1 LRVTNPLDPL
11 SQPPRRRG
19 RPRKGESQSPILSPI
34 AADSI
39 EPAAA
44 EIPPELPQSLQD
56 LQVNYHAAEQ
66 LRGILSEVGR
76 RRVESL
82 RLYEPLSMQ
91 ELFHASRVAERILR
105 GSNRGGKTLPAAV
118 EVSRALTGQDPY
130 GKYPKTNGRCYA
142 VGKNGKHISQVMWR
156 KLAVDS
162 GFKIIRDEASQL
174 WRAYRPWTAADGVRE
189 SETRLALPLIPPR
202 FIRSISYENKKEGQP
217 STVKFINGWE
227 LVFWSSEGNPPRGSD
242 VDLVWFDEEIVVNDW
257 YSEMSARLL
266 DRAGRFI
273 WSATPQTG
281 TQQLYDLSCRAA
293 DDDPLVQ
300 EFLVLLA
307 ANPHIKQSE
316 KDKLVAKLSDEER
329 RVRIDGEFAL
339 TSFKVYP
346 EFSALTHDCPWFA
359 IPEDWMRL
367 AIIDPGRQVCAVL
380 FVAVPPPSANKPHVY
395 FYDELYIR
403 GADAEKF
410 GGGMKEKVGQ
420 HGFHAF
426 LIDGHAAQQG
436 EIGSGKTVEQQY
448 RDPLKRH
455 EVKSK
460 TTGHG
465 FKWGA
470 DDPAAGI
477 LAFRQ
482 WLRIQPSGKPV
493 LQVLENTC
501 PMFRW
506 EIGRYHYKR
515 KRDLVTDQPEKKN
528 DHLMDDARYVAMYD
542 PKYVKPDPPKR
553 KESYVHRALKAK
565 RERARA
571 RRQGDEGHI
580 NLGPGGSHGTHLRA
594 RAG

>member
-1 LRVTNPLDPL
+1 
-11 SQPPRRRG
+11 
-19 RPRKGESQSPILSPI
+19 
-34 AADSI
+34 
-39 EPAAA
+39 
-44 EIPPELPQSLQD
+44 
-56 LQVNYHAAEQ
+56 
-66 LRGILSEVGR
+66 
-76 RRVESL
+76 
-82 RLYEPLSMQ
+82 MQ
-91 ELFHASRVAERILR
+91 ELFHVGRVAERILR

-118 EVSRALTGQDPY
+118 EVARALTGQDPY

-156 KLAVDS
+156 KLAIDS
-162 GFKIIRDEASQL
+162 GFKIIRDEASHL
-174 WRAYRPWTAADGVRE
+174 WRAYRPWVPADSARE
-189 SETRLALPLIPPR
+189 SETRPALPLIPPR

-217 STVKFINGWE
+217 STVKFVNGWE

-293 DDDPLVQ
+293 DNDPLVQ
-300 EFLVLLA
+300 EFLILLA

-339 TSFKVYP
+339 TSFKIYP
-346 EFSALTHDCPWFA
+346 EFSTGTHNCPWFA

-367 AIIDPGRQVCAVL
+367 CAIDPGRQVCAVL
-380 FVAVPPPSANKPHVY
+380 FLAVPPPAANKPHVY
-395 FYDELYIR
+395 LYDELYIR

-410 GGGMKEKVGQ
+410 GVGMKEKVGQ
-420 HGFHAF
+420 HGFHVF

-436 EIGSGKTVEQQY
+436 EIGSGRTVEQQY
-448 RDPLKRH
+448 RDALKRH

-460 TTGHG
+460 TTAYG

-477 LAFRQ
+477 LAFRH
-482 WLRIQPSGKPV
+482 WLRIQSTGKPK
-493 LQVLENTC
+493 LQILENTC

-506 EIGRYHYKR
+506 EIGRYHYAR
-515 KRDLVTDQPEKKN
+515 QRDLVTDKPEKKH
-528 DHLMDDARYVAMYD
+528 DHLMDCGRYLAMYD
-542 PKYVKPDPPKR
+542 PKYAKPEQPKKR
-553 KESYVHRALKAK
+553 ESYAVKALREK

-571 RRQGDEGHI
+571 RRGADADHI
-580 NLGPGGSHGTHLRA
+580 TLGPGGSYGTHVRT